1 MRKPTEKMIAYA
13 SDIHLYSPNDFTD
26 EVRADFE
33 LTRKYIE
40 ENKRFLKRKKLFAP
54 TQKSTLALMFPTR
67 IIVMWVFVIAWVL
80 TMTFIAL
87 EDPKTDWVGTIMAIF
102 LFFIGPAAFYNV
114 VTYRLERLKVLNSI
128 SGVNDCQA
136 QGYPG
141 NPGMFYPGN
150 PSMFYNGTNPTSRP
164 GWTTRED

>member
-67 IIVMWVFVIAWVL
+67 VIVMWVLMFAWVL
-80 TMTFIAL
+80 YIIFTSLA
-87 EDPKTDWVGTIMAIF
+87 DPKTDWSAVFGAIM
-102 LFFIGPAAFYNV
+102 LFVGPAAFYNV
-114 VTYRLERLKVLNSI
+114 VTYRIESSNIVRMINKL
-128 SGVNDCQA
+128 D
-136 QGYPG
+136 QGYAENQPLPQVVTIG
-141 NPGMFYPGN
+141 DQKY
-150 PSMFYNGTNPTSRP
+150 YVQNGVMTPI
-164 GWTTRED
+164 G